1 MTSEERRAKLAADE
15 AELCRLAEWRLI
27 ARRLDALYAAQIAGD
42 DSILTRQRIQRMEAL
57 QMALMGHPEAMAA

>member
-1 MTSEERRAKLAADE
+1 MTSEERRAKLDADE

-27 ARRLDALYAAQIAGD
+27 ARRLDALYAAQRAGD
-42 DSILTRQRIQRMEAL
+42 QTILTRQRITSLEAL

>member
-1 MTSEERRAKLAADE
+1 MTSEERRAKLDADE

-27 ARRLDALYAAQIAGD
+27 ARRLDALYAAQVAGD
-42 DSILTRQRIQRMEAL
+42 DSVLIRQRIARLEAL